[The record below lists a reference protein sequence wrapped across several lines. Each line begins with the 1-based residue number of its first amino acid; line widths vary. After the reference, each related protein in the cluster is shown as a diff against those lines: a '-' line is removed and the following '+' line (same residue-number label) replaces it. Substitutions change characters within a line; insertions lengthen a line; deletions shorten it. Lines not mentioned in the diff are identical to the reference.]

1 MVGWVKVDLLSLFI
15 QPKLNNYSTA
25 ALIRNAKNRLK
36 VHLFTV
42 FSLDIFNMRVE
53 KAAVF
58 FDKIFNLMFLLSF
71 SGIRWNFGIFLVLF
85 NGGVLLLVE
94 WT

>member
-1 MVGWVKVDLLSLFI
+1 MASTGTQLNSTVLYLQKLKYCRINKKRKKSTLSASFQAIFLELF
-15 QPKLNNYSTA
+15 
-25 ALIRNAKNRLK
+25 
-36 VHLFTV
+36 
-42 FSLDIFNMRVE
+42 DMRVE

-58 FDKIFNLMFLLSF
+58 FDKIFNVIFLLSF
-71 SGIRWNFGIFLVLF
+71 SVIRWNFGIFLALF

>member
-1 MVGWVKVDLLSLFI
+1 
-15 QPKLNNYSTA
+15 
-25 ALIRNAKNRLK
+25 
-36 VHLFTV
+36 
-42 FSLDIFNMRVE
+42 MRVE

-58 FDKIFNLMFLLSF
+58 FDKIINLLFLLYF
-71 SGIRWNFGIFLVLF
+71 AVTRWNFGIFSVLF

>member
-1 MVGWVKVDLLSLFI
+1 ML
-15 QPKLNNYSTA
+15 
-25 ALIRNAKNRLK
+25 
-36 VHLFTV
+36 
-42 FSLDIFNMRVE
+42 FSLEIFDMKVE

-58 FDKIFNLMFLLSF
+58 FDKIFNLMFFGFF
-71 SGIRWNFGIFLVLF
+71 SVIRWNFGIFSVLF

>member
-1 MVGWVKVDLLSLFI
+1 MDGY
-15 QPKLNNYSTA
+15 YSTA

-36 VHLFTV
+36 AHLFTL
-42 FSLDIFNMRVE
+42 FSLDIFDMQVE

-58 FDKIFNLMFLLSF
+58 FDKIFNLIFLLSF
-71 SGIRWNFGIFLVLF
+71 SVIRWNFGIFLVLF
-85 NGGVLLLVE
+85 NGGVLVLVE

>member
-1 MVGWVKVDLLSLFI
+1 MTPLAKHTSASGAIFLVFELKYCRI
-15 QPKLNNYSTA
+15 NKKREKSTS
-25 ALIRNAKNRLK
+25 
-36 VHLFTV
+36 VHLFTL
-42 FSLDIFNMRVE
+42 FSLELFDMRVE

-58 FDKIFNLMFLLSF
+58 FDKIFNLVILLCF
-71 SGIRWNFGIFLVLF
+71 SVIRWNFGIFLALF

>member
-1 MVGWVKVDLLSLFI
+1 ML
-15 QPKLNNYSTA
+15 
-25 ALIRNAKNRLK
+25 
-36 VHLFTV
+36 
-42 FSLDIFNMRVE
+42 FSLELFDMRVE

-58 FDKIFNLMFLLSF
+58 FDKIFNLVILLCF
-71 SGIRWNFGIFLVLF
+71 SVIRWNFGILLVLF